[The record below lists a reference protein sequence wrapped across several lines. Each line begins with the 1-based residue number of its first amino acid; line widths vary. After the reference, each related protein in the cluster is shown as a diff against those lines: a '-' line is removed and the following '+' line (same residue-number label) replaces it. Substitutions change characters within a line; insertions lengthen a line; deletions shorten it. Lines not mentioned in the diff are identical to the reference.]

1 MGSSSKTP
9 VEKLRDKNWVEANGH
24 TASIMDY
31 ARFNYVAQP
40 EDNISRVGLFPRI
53 GDYDKWAIEWGYGHV
68 AGKDEEEQQ
77 KILSRK
83 FIERYRQNPRIW
95 FGTYESGNSSD
106 PRTQSE
112 DLGDNS
118 MTSSE
123 YGIKN
128 LKRIVPNLLTWTR
141 EEADEYRNLAQ
152 MYSAVTSQF
161 QRYLN
166 HVARNVGGY
175 YETYKSAEQDGVVF
189 EATPR
194 NMQKDAVAFL
204 NRHIFQTPEWLA
216 DRNIL
221 NRINAPV
228 SSQLGTIQD
237 NLLSSLLSSSR
248 LDRMIQLTNRFENGY
263 PIEEFYADLKKGIFA
278 ELAGGRKIDNHRR
291 NLQKSYV
298 ERMTSLL
305 NPATSSA
312 PASSG
317 GFSISISFG
326 PDVRKT
332 DISSLTRA
340 HLASLRS
347 EINTAAASA
356 QDAMTRYH
364 LQDLSDRI
372 RKALDPK

>member
-1 MGSSSKTP
+1 MP
-9 VEKLRDKNWVEANGH
+9 
-24 TASIMDY
+24 
-31 ARFNYVAQP
+31 
-40 EDNISRVGLFPRI
+40 
-53 GDYDKWAIEWGYGHV
+53 
-68 AGKDEEEQQ
+68 GKDEEEQQ

-118 MTSSE
+118 MTASE

-175 YETYKSAEQDGVVF
+175 YETYKTAEQDGVVF

-263 PIEEFYADLKKGIFA
+263 PIEEFYADLKKGIFS

-305 NPATSSA
+305 NPAPSSA
-312 PASSG
+312 PSSAG

-340 HLASLRS
+340 HLSALRT
-347 EINTAAASA
+347 EINTAAASTA
-356 QDAMTRYH
+356 DAMTKYH

>member
-1 MGSSSKTP
+1 MK
-9 VEKLRDKNWVEANGH
+9 A
-24 TASIMDY
+24 
-31 ARFNYVAQP
+31 
-40 EDNISRVGLFPRI
+40 
-53 GDYDKWAIEWGYGHV
+53 
-68 AGKDEEEQQ
+68 
-77 KILSRK
+77 
-83 FIERYRQNPRIW
+83 
-95 FGTYESGNSSD
+95 
-106 PRTQSE
+106 
-112 DLGDNS
+112 
-118 MTSSE
+118 SE

-340 HLASLRS
+340 HLAALRS